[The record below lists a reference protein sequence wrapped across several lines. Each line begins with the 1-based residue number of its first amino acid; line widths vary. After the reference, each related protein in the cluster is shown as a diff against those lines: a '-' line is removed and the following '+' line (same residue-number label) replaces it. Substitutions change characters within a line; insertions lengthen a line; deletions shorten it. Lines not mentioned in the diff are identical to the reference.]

1 MKKLFNSD
9 YVIYDRE
16 KDEVIR
22 WALGKD
28 IIIFGDKEEA
38 LEDCRGSEEVIPCTE
53 LPEYYQTELL
63 KQINNDN

>member
-38 LEDCRGSEEVIPCTE
+38 LEDCRGGEEVIPCTE